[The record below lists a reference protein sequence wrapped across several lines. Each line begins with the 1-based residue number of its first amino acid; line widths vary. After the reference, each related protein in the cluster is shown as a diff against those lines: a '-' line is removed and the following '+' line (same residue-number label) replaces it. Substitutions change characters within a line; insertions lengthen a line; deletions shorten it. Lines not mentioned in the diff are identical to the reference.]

1 MAMIRYL
8 SRPGS
13 LFDTPSTF
21 PAVNPATDRLSRLM
35 DDAFLF
41 GRQGS
46 GRRASDLA
54 WVPEV
59 DVEETEDALLL
70 TADLPGFDPSEV
82 EISVENQVLTLS
94 GSRERIREV
103 ASPEVG
109 QVGSGRT
116 SEDGGTTERGAEDG
130 SGTDLTHDGREAPE
144 STPRRLHLQER
155 RWGSFSRAFTL
166 PRTIRAEDI
175 TASFDRGVLSVRMP
189 KSAEARSRKIEIQTG
204 A

>member
-1 MAMIRYL
+1 MTMVRYL
-8 SRPGS
+8 SRPDALPGNA
-13 LFDTPSTF
+13 TPFSAF
-21 PAVNPATDRLSRLM
+21 EPASHRLSRLM
-35 DDAFLF
+35 DEAFLF

-94 GSRERIREV
+94 GTRERVREMGT
-103 ASPEVG
+103 PEVG
-109 QVGSGRT
+109 QVGSRGRT
-116 SEDGGTTERGAEDG
+116 EGPGTMEKAGEAA
-130 SGTDLTHDGREAPE
+130 SGTEVTHEGGEAPE
-144 STPRRLHLQER
+144 STPRRLHLRER

-175 TASFDRGVLSVRMP
+175 TASFDQGVLTVRMP
-189 KSAEARSRKIEIQTG
+189 KSAEARSRKIEIRTG